1 MSRRSS
7 TPIRSVN
14 SYLSIPAGWWHMSWH
29 MSRVSVVRRCCGRAG
44 RLLGDRSDT
53 LGRVCGPDTEPCA
66 LLVLPDLNV
75 AKKLMS
81 EIGLRCQ
88 KKARSASGLVL
99 FGFTALSAISREP
112 DIPHIRVRACQS
124 ARNRPAIRHLRS
136 PWSRLST
143 AA

>member
-1 MSRRSS
+1 
-7 TPIRSVN
+7 
-14 SYLSIPAGWWHMSWH
+14 
-29 MSRVSVVRRCCGRAG
+29 MSRVSAVRRSYGRAG

-88 KKARSASGLVL
+88 KKLGVLQGLSCLV
-99 FGFTALSAISREP
+99 SR
-112 DIPHIRVRACQS
+112 R
-124 ARNRPAIRHLRS
+124 
-136 PWSRLST
+136 
-143 AA
+143 